1 MNISPTIDLVEI
13 IVLVMGVIG
22 LIISLIMIAFIQ
34 SDRNNL
40 RIAKVNGINKRLA
53 NADLRNELSRTYK
66 LLGFTIAAVIAM
78 GIPPP
83 ANEGVRESFEWFK
96 WMLISWEA
104 VAMINSLWAFIDRIQ
119 NRGELQEIRERKR
132 LAAEKLAV
140 ATAAS
145 EHDKTINTM
154 NAAANVSDREANA
167 SNAAANA
174 EDARANSEDAA
185 TNAAHAADMA
195 RRESEHS

>member
-1 MNISPTIDLVEI
+1 MNISPTIDLVEL

-22 LIISLIMIAFIQ
+22 LIISFIMVAFIQ
-34 SDRNNL
+34 GDRNNL

-53 NADLRNELSRTYK
+53 NSDLRNELSRTYK
-66 LLGFTIAAVIAM
+66 LLGFTIAAIMAM
-78 GIPPP
+78 TIPPP
-83 ANEGVRESFEWFK
+83 VNEGVRESFEWFK

-104 VAMINSLWAFIDRIQ
+104 VAMTNSLWALVDRIQ
-119 NRGELQEIRERKR
+119 NRGELKEIAIAKQK
-132 LAAEKLAV
+132 AQEKLAASLV
-140 ATAAS
+140 AAEHNTA
-145 EHDKTINTM
+145 INIM

-174 EDARANSEDAA
+174 ADAQANSEDAA